1 VSKLGKEQ
9 VMVAQAMVGRGT
21 SVRRVAQQM
30 GVTEGALR
38 YRLKKRTQG
47 EQADGR
53 AKKATSV
60 DGYEEAIHAILERLA
75 DARVSGGEGRPAQA
89 RLVYEALA
97 RDHGF
102 RGSYRSV
109 VRHLARRYGKPRV
122 RALRRVETPPGVQA
136 QHDWWEERVE
146 VGGVRVL
153 LYFLV
158 GVLSHSRAR
167 FCWVSRGCDQLAWHT
182 GHVELLRRYGGVP
195 LWVRIDNLA
204 TGVSSGAGPTAVLN
218 ATYARFARQ
227 CGFEVDPCRARR
239 GSDKGKVERSVRLFR
254 GGYGDL
260 LRQSWNDLEALQAAL
275 DRRSAELMR
284 RHSCPVRGGSAEAA
298 WEAEKAHLQ
307 PLPALG
313 EIFDVVVSRPVS
325 RDCLVSFEGRRYSV
339 PFAWVD
345 HDVEVLGTAAHVV
358 VLGGGKEIARH
369 ARGTEA
375 RLLLDPAHFEGE
387 STERVIRPTPLGRR
401 AELQIRGLSS
411 PSRTNLGWVP
421 PAAALSRSLAEY
433 ADLVEALA

>member
-1 VSKLGKEQ
+1 
-9 VMVAQAMVGRGT
+9 MAAQAMVARGT

-38 YRLKKRTQG
+38 YRLKKRASG
-47 EQADGR
+47 EQPDGR
-53 AKKATSV
+53 AKKVTSL
-60 DGYEEAIHAILERLA
+60 DGYEEVVETILERLG
-75 DARVSGGEGRPAQA
+75 DARVSGGEGRPVQA

-97 RDHGF
+97 RDHGYT
-102 RGSYRSV
+102 GSYRAV

-122 RALRRVETPPGVQA
+122 RALRRVETPAGVQA
-136 QHDWWEERVE
+136 QHDWWEERVV

-182 GHVELLRRYGGVP
+182 GHVELFRRYGGVP

-227 CGFEVDPCRARR
+227 CGFEVDPCRART
-239 GSDKGKVERSVRLFR
+239 GSDKGKAERSVRLFR

-260 LRQSWNDLEALQAAL
+260 LRQPWSDLEALQAAL
-275 DRRSAELMR
+275 DRRSRELMR
-284 RHSCPVRGGSAEAA
+284 RHTCPVRGGPVEVA
-298 WEAEKAHLQ
+298 WEAEKPHLQ

-313 EIFDVVVSRPVS
+313 EIFDVAVSRPVS

-369 ARGTEA
+369 PRRTEA

-387 STERVIRPTPLGRR
+387 STDRVIRPTPLGRR
-401 AELQIRGLSS
+401 AQLQIQGLSS
-411 PSRTNLGWVP
+411 PSRTHLEWVP
-421 PAAALSRSLAEY
+421 SVAELSRSLAEY
-433 ADLVEALA
+433 AQLVEALA

>member
-1 VSKLGKEQ
+1 
-9 VMVAQAMVGRGT
+9 MAAQAMVSRGT
-21 SVRRVAQQM
+21 SVRRIARQM

-38 YRLKKRTQG
+38 YRLKKRAQA

-53 AKKATSV
+53 ARKRTSV
-60 DGYEEAIHAILERLA
+60 DGYEEAVEAILERLG
-75 DARVSGGEGRPAQA
+75 DARVSGGAGRPAQA

-97 RDHGF
+97 RDHGYT
-102 RGSYRSV
+102 GSYRAV

-122 RALRRVETPPGVQA
+122 RALRRVETPAGVQA
-136 QHDWWEERVE
+136 QHDWWEERVL

-182 GHVELLRRYGGVP
+182 GHVELFRRYGGVP

-218 ATYARFARQ
+218 ATYTRFARQ
-227 CGFEVDPCRARR
+227 CGFEVDPCRART
-239 GSDKGKVERSVRLFR
+239 GSDKGKAERSVRLFR

-260 LRQSWNDLEALQAAL
+260 LRQPWSDLEALQAAL
-275 DRRSAELMR
+275 DQRSRELMR
-284 RHSCPVRGGSAEAA
+284 RHTCPVRGGPVETA
-298 WEAEKAHLQ
+298 WEVERPHLQ

-313 EIFDVVVSRPVS
+313 EIFDVAVSRPVS

-345 HDVEVLGTAAHVV
+345 RDVEVLGTTAHVV

-369 ARGTEA
+369 PRRTEA

-387 STERVIRPTPLGRR
+387 STDRVIRPTPLGRR

-411 PSRTNLGWVP
+411 PSRTHLEWVP
-421 PAAALSRSLAEY
+421 SAAELSRSLAEY
-433 ADLVEALA
+433 AQLVEALA